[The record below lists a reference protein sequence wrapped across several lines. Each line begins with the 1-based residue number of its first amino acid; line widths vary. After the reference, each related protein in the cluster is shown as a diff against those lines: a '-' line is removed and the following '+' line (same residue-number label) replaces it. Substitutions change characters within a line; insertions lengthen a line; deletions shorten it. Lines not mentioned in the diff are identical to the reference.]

1 MRAPALAS
9 LALFA
14 ACNGSGADSA
24 GSPEEELRDDDR
36 DGDTIADLVEGDDD
50 ADADGTAN
58 WSDIDSDGDGIQD
71 RIEAGDRRIL
81 TLPFDTDSDGTADFL
96 DLDSD
101 ANCIADALEG
111 EADLDSDTL
120 VDALDPDDDGD
131 GILDAIE
138 IGAACGV
145 PDSDDDG
152 HPDYRDDDSDGDGIL
167 DLYESGIN
175 TDGAEPQDTDGDGI
189 ADYLDLD
196 ADGDG
201 RADEDEAGPG
211 GEPLDTDG
219 DGAFDSEDVD
229 NDGDGIP
236 DSDEMASA
244 LDPDDP
250 DSDGDGQTDLVE
262 RLGDSNPLDANDQFE
277 GKVFVVP
284 ERATVEEAI
293 PYEISLRRID
303 LGMLI
308 DVTTSMTTAA
318 PAAAADLLTMARTLT
333 AELYDPHVGVGVF
346 SEFSAYP
353 MSSGGGDV
361 PFRLEQ
367 QLTGDLDEAWAAL
380 KDISIIWGGNVDWAE
395 ASIEAIH
402 QAVTGDGYDLD
413 CDGTYDSSTDVRPF
427 LSSKSDP
434 FAGKGGQAYNPL
446 DDSTGDVGGMGFRAT
461 SVPILLLVTDAD
473 MRDPDAGYAVPGGCP
488 GEAGMS
494 DVIDELADL
503 GAYFIGL
510 SVSGDLAVAQMTE
523 ICEATGSYGDLG
535 KGKTGPLVFSYTPG
549 DEEFLDQLVSIIAEL
564 GSGFEIDQMW
574 PEVVDDPLGFVTE
587 IGPAYDDVSAK
598 HDDGDIIEFE
608 LSLLGVAPAEQDDT
622 AYRIAIDIES
632 ERGTVDDVDVIIVV
646 PARTP

>member
-14 ACNGSGADSA
+14 ACSGSGADSA
-24 GSPEEELRDDDR
+24 GNPAEELREDDR
-36 DGDTIADLVEGDDD
+36 DGDTIPDLVEGDDD
-50 ADADGTAN
+50 PDVDGTPN
-58 WSDIDSDGDGIQD
+58 SSDLDSDGDGIED
-71 RIEAGDRRIL
+71 RIEAGDQKL
-81 TLPFDTDSDGTADFL
+81 STLPFDTDSDGTPDFL

-111 EADLDSDTL
+111 EADLDSDRL
-120 VDALDPDDDGD
+120 IDALDPDDDGD
-131 GILDAIE
+131 GILDEIE
-138 IGAACGV
+138 IGSACGV
-145 PDSDDDG
+145 PDSDGDG

-167 DLYESGIN
+167 DLYEAGVSS
-175 TDGAEPQDTDGDGI
+175 DGTPQDTDGDGVPN
-189 ADYLDLD
+189 YLDLD
-196 ADGDG
+196 SDGNG
-201 RADEDEAGPG
+201 RGDADEAGPD

-219 DGAFDSEDVD
+219 DGVFDSEDFD

-236 DSDEMASA
+236 DSDEIASG
-244 LDPDDP
+244 LDPDDA
-250 DSDGDGQTDLVE
+250 DTDGDGQTDLVE
-262 RLGDSNPLDANDQFE
+262 RLGDSNPLDATDTFA

-333 AELYDPHVGVGVF
+333 AKLYDPHIGVGVF

-353 MSSGGGDV
+353 MSTGHGDV
-361 PFRLEQ
+361 PFRLDQ

-380 KDISIIWGGNVDWAE
+380 KDVSIIWGGNVDWPE

-402 QAVTGDGYDLD
+402 QAVTGAGYDLD
-413 CDGTYDSSTDVRPF
+413 CDGTYSASEDVLPF
-427 LSSKSDP
+427 ISSKTDP
-434 FAGKGGQAYNPL
+434 FGGKGGQAYNPL
-446 DDSTGDVGGMGFRAT
+446 DDSTGDVGGMGFRAS
-461 SVPILLLVTDAD
+461 SVPIILLVTDAD

-494 DVIDELADL
+494 DVIDELNDL
-503 GAYFIGL
+503 GAFFIGL
-510 SVSGDLAVAQMTE
+510 SVSGDLAVDQMTE
-523 ICEATGSYGDLG
+523 ICESTGSYGDVGGG
-535 KGKTGPLVFSYTPG
+535 KSGPLVFSYTPG
-549 DEEFLDQLVSIIAEL
+549 DTDFLDQLVAIIAEL

-587 IGPAYDDVSAK
+587 IGPSYDDVSAE
-598 HDDGDIIEFE
+598 HEDGDIIEFDV
-608 LSLLGVAPAEQDDT
+608 SLLGVAPAAQDDT
-622 AYRIAIDIES
+622 AYRIGIHIES
-632 ERGTVDDVDVIIVV
+632 ERGTVDDMDVIVVV
-646 PARTP
+646 PARRP

>member
-9 LALFA
+9 LVLFA

-24 GSPEEELRDDDR
+24 GSSVEAVQGDDR
-36 DGDTIADLVEGDDD
+36 DGDTIADLVEGDGDP
-50 ADADGTAN
+50 DADGTPN
-58 WSDIDSDGDGIQD
+58 WSDLDSDGDGIED
-71 RIEAGDRRIL
+71 RIEAGDRDIL
-81 TLPFDTDSDGTADFL
+81 TLPFDTDTDGTPDFL

-101 ANCIADALEG
+101 ANCVADALEG
-111 EADLDSDTL
+111 EADFDSDAL

-131 GILDAIE
+131 GIPDEIE
-138 IGAACGV
+138 IGTACGV

-152 HPDYRDDDSDGDGIL
+152 RPDYLDDDSDGDGIL
-167 DLYESGIN
+167 DLYESGVDS
-175 TDGAEPQDTDGDGI
+175 DGTPRDTDGDGV

-196 ADGDG
+196 SDGDG
-201 RADEDEAGPG
+201 RADADEAGPD

-219 DGAFDSEDVD
+219 DGAFDSQDFD
-229 NDGDGIP
+229 NDGDGIT
-236 DSDEMASA
+236 DSDEMASG

-262 RLGDSNPLDANDQFE
+262 RLGDSNPLDATETFD
-277 GKVFVVP
+277 GKVFFVR

-367 QLTGDLDEAWAAL
+367 QLTGDLDQAWAAL
-380 KDISIIWGGNVDWAE
+380 KDISIIWGGNVDWPE

-413 CDGTYDSSTDVRPF
+413 CDGAYDSSTDVLPF

-434 FAGKGGQAYNPL
+434 FAGKGGQAFDST
-446 DDSTGDVGGMGFRAT
+446 DDSTGDVGGMGFRAS

-473 MRDPDAGYAVPGGCP
+473 MRDPEAGYAVPGGCP

-494 DVIDELADL
+494 DVIDELSDL

-523 ICEATGSYGDLG
+523 ICEATGSYGDTG

-549 DEEFLDQLVSIIAEL
+549 DTDFLDQLVAIIAEL

-587 IGPAYDDVSAK
+587 IGPAYDDVSAE
-598 HDDGDIIEFE
+598 HEDGDIIEFE
-608 LSLLGVAPAEQDDT
+608 LSLLGVAPAAQDDT
-622 AYRIAIDIES
+622 AYRIGIKIQS
-632 ERGTVDDVDVIIVV
+632 ERGTVDAMDVIVVV